1 MQRDWRRARRSIA
14 RDTCASGSVMAK
26 ASPEAGARGAVL
38 QPHVDADMLLREPAR
53 PDAVDEHPLAVRGL
67 ERLVTRL
74 TPGSG
79 TVETLDSPALP
90 SPKEGASR

>member
-1 MQRDWRRARRSIA
+1 MQRDCPELVEVSLVKLAPVVRSWP
-14 RDTCASGSVMAK
+14 K

-38 QPHVDADMLLREPAR
+38 QPHVDADMLLREPGR